1 MSVTDPISDL
11 LTRIRNAHRALHA
24 DLALPASKLKAA
36 IAGILKDEGYIADY
50 SVSDATLSISLKYE
64 GSKPIISGLKR
75 MSKPGR
81 RIYVAASD
89 IPKVQ
94 NGLGISILSTSKGI
108 LGGDTARE
116 LGVGGELLC
125 EIW

>member
-64 GSKPIISGLKR
+64 GGKPIISGLKR

-94 NGLGISILSTSKGI
+94 NGLGILRSGKTKGFHTSAPFSLVVCRAHCAGC
-108 LGGDTARE
+108 G
-116 LGVGGELLC
+116 
-125 EIW
+125 

>member
-11 LTRIRNAHRALHA
+11 LARIRNAHQALHA
-24 DLALPASKLKAA
+24 DVALPASKLKAS
-36 IAGILKDEGYIADY
+36 IAAILKDEGYIADF
-50 SVSDATLSISLKYE
+50 SVSEALLSLNLKYE
-64 GSKPIISGLKR
+64 GGKPLISGLKR

-81 RIYVAASD
+81 RIYVGAED

-94 NGLGISILSTSKGI
+94 NGLGISILSTSRGI
-108 LGGDTARE
+108 LEGEKARA
-116 LGVGGELLC
+116 LNVGGELLC